1 MILIQ
6 GLKDKQNVE
15 CIKFNA
21 GLKTFCAGENN
32 PGQWLND
39 ILLHEFVKLTDSG
52 GLF

>member
-1 MILIQ
+1 MILFQ

-21 GLKTFCAGENN
+21 GLKIFCAGENK
-32 PGQWLND
+32 PFQRLND
-39 ILLHEFVKLTDSG
+39 VLLHEFVKLTDSG